1 MKKVAVIGLILLV
14 GFLFFACGGGGSSS
28 KGDIEIVFAYWG
40 SAGEAENT
48 ERILAKYSES
58 HPGVTV
64 KGMHINQEEYTEK
77 IMSMAAGGNL
87 PDAGMILEASIIGW
101 ARQGIMSTDDI
112 YKDVNDRPLP
122 YLAFKDGG
130 NTVSWSAANEV
141 LALWYN
147 KALFDAAGVEYPPA
161 SLDKAWSWDEFVE
174 VARRLTIDSNGR
186 NATQAGFDRNNVE
199 QYGCYIN
206 QIAWQMEVW
215 ALSNGG
221 RFFSEDGRSIVFDD
235 KAIEGMQKVFDLY
248 VELGIGKPAP
258 DQNDSGFAYGI
269 GSGKVAMST
278 EGQWAVGNH
287 ELAGN
292 HGDGDPWFPGLDYGV
307 AVLPYMQNKVTIS
320 TAGAVATFAGSK
332 NPAAVAEF
340 VRWYTSPEENFGV
353 IAAGWWMP
361 NLQSWYTDAK
371 LPEWVNNNPARA
383 KIGAANYK
391 SAIVDVA
398 LSSNAKSTCWYYTPN
413 TDKIYAIL
421 GPALMEAITGA
432 KTAKEVVE
440 AVRAQMQSALNS

>member
-1 MKKVAVIGLILLV
+1 MKKVAVFCLILLV
-14 GFLFFACGGGGSSS
+14 GFSFFACNSSGGS
-28 KGDIEIVFAYWG
+28 GDIKLVFAYWG
-40 SAGEAENT
+40 SEGEVENT
-48 ERILAKYSES
+48 EAILAKYNST

-64 KGMHINQEEYTEK
+64 EGMHINQEEYTEK

-87 PDAGMILEASIIGW
+87 PDAGMILEQSIMGW
-101 ARQGIMSTDDI
+101 ARAGIMSTDDI
-112 YKDVNDRPLP
+112 YKDVSDKPLP

-130 NTVSWSAANEV
+130 TTVAYSAANEV

-147 KALFDAAGVEYPPA
+147 RALFDAAGVEYPPA
-161 SLDKAWSWDEFVE
+161 SLDNAWTWDQFIE
-174 VARRLTIDSNGR
+174 VAKRLTIDRNGR
-186 NATQAGFDRNNVE
+186 NATQAGFDKNNVV

-221 RFFSEDGRSIVFDD
+221 RFFSEDGKTVIFDE
-235 KAIEGMQKVFDLY
+235 KAIAGMQKVFDLY
-248 VELGIGKPAP
+248 IELGIGKPAP
-258 DQNDSGFAYGI
+258 DQNDSGFGYGI
-269 GSGKVAMST
+269 GSGQVAMST
-278 EGQWAVGNH
+278 EGQWAVGFH
-287 ELAGN
+287 ELAN
-292 HGDGDPWFPGLDYGV
+292 KVFPDLDYGV

-340 VRWYTSPEENFGV
+340 VRWYTSPEENFGT

-383 KIGAANYK
+383 KIGAANYR

-398 LSSNAKSTCWYYTPN
+398 LGSNVRPTCWYYTPN
-413 TDKIYAIL
+413 ADKIYAIL
-421 GPALMEAITGA
+421 GPALMEAINGA

-440 AVRAQMQSALNS
+440 SVRAQMQSALDS